1 MKIEDISIEKLTMYD
16 KNAKKHEEKDISI
29 IKESIEKFGF
39 NDPVGVWGEKNTIV
53 EGHGRVLAAKEL
65 GIKTIPCIR
74 LDYLSDEERRGY
86 ALAHNKTAEFSQW
99 DFNILDA
106 EIAELN
112 NIDFEK
118 LGFEVEKI
126 DADDFTTDFEIS
138 DNEKSEYCQMTISL
152 HNEQKKLIENVIK
165 MINNDEITETF
176 GNENKNGNA
185 IYKVV
190 KEWAEQRKLL

>member
-190 KEWAEQRKLL
+190 KEWAEQKKLL

>member
-39 NDPVGVWGEKNTIV
+39 NDPVGVWGENNTIV

-86 ALAHNKTAEFSQW
+86 TLAHNKTAEFSQW

-126 DADDFTTDFEIS
+126 DADDFTTDFKIS

-176 GNENKNGNA
+176 GNENKNGNV

-190 KEWAEQRKLL
+190 KEWAEQKKLL

>member
-1 MKIEDISIEKLTMYD
+1 M
-16 KNAKKHEEKDISI
+16 
-29 IKESIEKFGF
+29 
-39 NDPVGVWGEKNTIV
+39 
-53 EGHGRVLAAKEL
+53 
-65 GIKTIPCIR
+65 
-74 LDYLSDEERRGY
+74 
-86 ALAHNKTAEFSQW
+86 
-99 DFNILDA
+99 
-106 EIAELN
+106 N

-190 KEWAEQRKLL
+190 KEWAEQKKLL

>member
-39 NDPVGVWGEKNTIV
+39 NDPVGVWGENNTIV

-86 ALAHNKTAEFSQW
+86 TLAHNKTAEFSQW

-126 DADDFTTDFEIS
+126 DADDFTTDFKIS

-190 KEWAEQRKLL
+190 KEWAEQKKLL

>member
-118 LGFEVEKI
+118 LGLEVEKI

-138 DNEKSEYCQMTISL
+138 DNEKGEYCQMTISL
-152 HNEQKKLIENVIK
+152 YNEQKKLIENVIK

-190 KEWAEQRKLL
+190 KEWAEQKKLL

>member
-39 NDPVGVWGEKNTIV
+39 NDPVGVWGENNTIV

-86 ALAHNKTAEFSQW
+86 TLAHNKTAEFSQW

-126 DADDFTTDFEIS
+126 DADDFTTDFKIS
-138 DNEKSEYCQMTISL
+138 DNEKSEYCKMTISL

-190 KEWAEQRKLL
+190 KEWAEQKKLL

>member
-16 KNAKKHEEKDISI
+16 KNAKKHEGKDISI

-152 HNEQKKLIENVIK
+152 HNEQKKLIENAIK

>member
-16 KNAKKHEEKDISI
+16 KNAKKHEGKDISI

-138 DNEKSEYCQMTISL
+138 DNEKSEYCQMAILL
-152 HNEQKKLIENVIK
+152 HNEQEKLIKNVIK
-165 MINNDEITETF
+165 MIDNDEITETF

-190 KEWAEQRKLL
+190 KEWAEQKKLL

>member
-16 KNAKKHEEKDISI
+16 KNAKKHEGKDISI

>member
-1 MKIEDISIEKLTMYD
+1 MKIENIDIEKLTLYD

-29 IKESIEKFGF
+29 IKASIKKFGF

-65 GIKTIPCIR
+65 GIKSIPCIR

-112 NIDFEK
+112 NIEFKEF
-118 LGFEVEKI
+118 GFEIEQI
-126 DADDFTTDFEIS
+126 NEDDYTTDFEIS
-138 DNEKSEYCQMTISL
+138 DSEKSEFCQMTISV
-152 HNEQKKLIENVIK
+152 HTKQKKLIEKVIK
-165 MINNDEITETF
+165 MVNINETTETF

-185 IYKVV
+185 IYEVM

>member
-39 NDPVGVWGEKNTIV
+39 NDPVGVWGENNTIV

-190 KEWAEQRKLL
+190 KEWAEQKKLL

>member
-39 NDPVGVWGEKNTIV
+39 NDPVGVWGENNTIV

-126 DADDFTTDFEIS
+126 DADDFTTDFKIS

-190 KEWAEQRKLL
+190 KEWAEQKKLL